1 MADALDDLRK
11 QIDVIDTE
19 IVKQMNLRAELVLKI
34 RDLKK
39 AEGMPNHD
47 PERELRV
54 LNKVMAA
61 SDGPLDDE
69 TIRHLYRHILQHMRE
84 FHTGEPHGH

>member
-1 MADALDDLRK
+1 MADDLDTLRK
-11 QIDVIDTE
+11 RVDAIDGE
-19 IVKQMNLRAELVLKI
+19 IVRQLNKRAEIVLKI
-34 RDLKK
+34 RDAKK
-39 AEGMPNHD
+39 SAGIPLHD

-69 TIRHLYRHILQHMRE
+69 TIRHLYRHIMQHMRE
-84 FHTGEPHGH
+84 FQIDE

>member
-1 MADALDDLRK
+1 MADILEDLRK
-11 QIDVIDTE
+11 EIDAIDAE
-19 IVKQMNLRAELVLKI
+19 IVKQMNLRAAAVLRI
-34 RDLKK
+34 RNLKK
-39 AEGMPNHD
+39 AEGMPIHD

-84 FHTGEPHGH
+84 FQENE

>member
-1 MADALDDLRK
+1 MPDSLENLRK
-11 QIDVIDTE
+11 QIDDVDME
-19 IVKQMNLRAELVLKI
+19 IVKQLNKRAELVLKA
-34 RDLKK
+34 RDVKK
-39 AEGMPNHD
+39 AEGMPIHD

-69 TIRHLYRHILQHMRE
+69 TIRHLYRHIIQHMRE
-84 FHTGEPHGH
+84 FQTNE